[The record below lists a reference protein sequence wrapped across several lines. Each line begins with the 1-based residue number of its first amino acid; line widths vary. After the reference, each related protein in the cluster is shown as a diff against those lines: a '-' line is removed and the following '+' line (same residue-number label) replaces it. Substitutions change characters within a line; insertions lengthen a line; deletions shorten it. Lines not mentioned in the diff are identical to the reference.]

1 MTQEELRRLEM
12 NLTKSD
18 SKAKPGYL
26 RGKHGLLP
34 EDQSFMPLDWVP
46 LFTYK
51 EGQPIKMAEFVE
63 DYKAL
68 EIKANELQLENQR
81 LNQALLDQNKQFT
94 LIVKQLEARIKE
106 LEIIQ
111 AENDSFV
118 IE

>member
-18 SKAKPGYL
+18 TKAKPGYL

-51 EGQPIKMAEFVE
+51 DKPIKMAEFVE

-68 EIKANELQLENQR
+68 ENKAYELQVENQR
-81 LNQALLDQNKQFT
+81 LNKALVDQGTQFNF
-94 LIVKQLEARIKE
+94 LVKQLEARIKE

>member
-18 SKAKPGYL
+18 TKAKPGYL

-51 EGQPIKMAEFVE
+51 EGQPIKMAEFIE

-68 EIKANELQLENQR
+68 ENKVYELQLESQR
-81 LNQALLDQNKQFT
+81 LNKALVDQGTQFNY
-94 LIVKQLEARIKE
+94 LIKQLEARIKE
-106 LEIIQ
+106 LETIQ
-111 AENDSFV
+111 TENDNFV
-118 IE
+118 LE